1 MLASETVQNRLLW
14 GRVVRGEQLCCRP
27 TQSVIYIF
35 ISNQHTKVNSKSLL
49 WAGKHI
55 LHPFYPYSFLP
66 PHGRDGNAATCWR
79 ETIVHLRLCTVG
91 VSLPTP
97 WYPSHGDSWVS
108 SKPLSEMTFCY
119 PLLGEKNQKRKLIN
133 FVVLVFVKNKL
144 FLLFS
149 AKPHSFQQP
158 SHISV
163 KQCIGQALNS
173 NFWGKQVRN
182 CPFNSLK
189 MSPNRFLS
197 SGSYKLIHSN
207 KQSIPWKSPF
217 QGKW

>member
-35 ISNQHTKVNSKSLL
+35 ISNQHTKINSKSLL

-66 PHGRDGNAATCWR
+66 PHWRDGNAATCWR

-119 PLLGEKNQKRKLIN
+119 PLLGEKKSKEKIDKLCSFSVCEKQAVP
-133 FVVLVFVKNKL
+133 FVLSKTSFFPTAITHFWQTMHRASL
-144 FLLFS
+144 EFQLL
-149 AKPHSFQQP
+149 
-158 SHISV
+158 
-163 KQCIGQALNS
+163 
-173 NFWGKQVRN
+173 R
-182 CPFNSLK
+182 
-189 MSPNRFLS
+189 
-197 SGSYKLIHSN
+197 
-207 KQSIPWKSPF
+207 
-217 QGKW
+217 